1 MTVINIIGKK
11 QLVERKMNFISCPS
25 LAIPVLEKTYYA
37 KFSWFATLDAL
48 INDVSNRKPLIIL
61 DASDKAVTHD
71 KIPAEMRNLS
81 EVFCIRA
88 WDTLPERDWSIIRNN
103 ICETDNHHFTFKWD
117 IDNCSDPVILAAV
130 KKKERAEQAA
140 SEYDKR
146 ELAEYMAS
154 SKAHNKRHP
163 LLST

>member
-11 QLVERKMNFISCPS
+11 QLAERKLNFISCPS

-37 KFSWFATLDAL
+37 KFSWFTTLDAL
-48 INDVSNRKPLIIL
+48 ILEMNKRKPLIVL
-61 DASDKAVTHD
+61 DSSDKAVTHD
-71 KIPAEMRNLS
+71 KIPLEMRNLP

-88 WDTLPERDWSIIRNN
+88 WESLPERDWSVVRNN

-117 IDNCSDPVILAAV
+117 IDNCSDPIILAAV
-130 KKKERAEQAA
+130 KKKERADQVA
-140 SEYDKR
+140 SDYAKK
-146 ELAEYMAS
+146 ELEEFMAS
-154 SKAHNKRHP
+154 AKAHNKRHP